1 MEKYKDKMDQLVPQP
16 DRFLVRDQA
25 LSRRLRAGHQMCG
38 GSNSSDS
45 EKRSLRRNPMPYL
58 FHVTRGKEKKVV
70 DIFGQHGVLAKKA
83 LIGEYVVACD
93 PRAQNLR
100 YLDSVRGYI
109 RNIATIEDKDLGR
122 FLGMR
127 EVILPAR
134 GLKAGQIVRILSG
147 EFEDFRGVVRRVKNG
162 RVAVD
167 VTVFGRLRPVV
178 LNRDEVLTDGEVP
191 EGWSQS

>member
-1 MEKYKDKMDQLVPQP
+1 
-16 DRFLVRDQA
+16 
-25 LSRRLRAGHQMCG
+25 
-38 GSNSSDS
+38 
-45 EKRSLRRNPMPYL
+45 MPYL

-147 EFEDFRGVVRRVKNG
+147 EFEDFRGVVRRVENG

-178 LNRDEVLTDGEVP
+178 LNRDDVLIDGEVP